1 MICENF
7 WLECIICAHVM
18 LNLMVADDLKPE
30 DSDSNEEDEQEVSS
44 ALKIIAAAA
53 VVGMGAYLLY
63 KAIKKE

>member
-1 MICENF
+1 
-7 WLECIICAHVM
+7 M